1 MNNTLSHE
9 NFFSGKNELQM
20 FPVDMIEE
28 NDFTN
33 GSDEEYADFGFTDD
47 IDTIDSRIDKALAK
61 ERRRV
66 FKEKEKASEKLS
78 KTSALTSSG
87 NEVIMRVVKCTEVGT
102 VHFETVVDLVPIFI
116 NNKIINKELKKQLS
130 NPELV
135 EVYDEVAPANE
146 NEVFKKETQIK
157 GRARLFSESI
167 SILNFCKK
175 YKNYNLV
182 LKYERKLK
190 NAFAKNSKRKSRMRI
205 SQWRQVAAML

>member
-1 MNNTLSHE
+1 MSNTLSHE

-20 FPVDMIEE
+20 FPVDMMEE

-33 GSDEEYADFGFTDD
+33 ESDKEYADFGFTDD
-47 IDTIDSRIDKALAK
+47 IDTIDSRIDKSLAK
-61 ERRRV
+61 ERKRV
-66 FKEKEKASEKLS
+66 FKAKKKVSEKS
-78 KTSALTSSG
+78 NETSVLMPSG
-87 NEVIMRVVKCTEVGT
+87 NEVVTPAVECTGT
-102 VHFETVVDLVPIFI
+102 M
-116 NNKIINKELKKQLS
+116 NSKIIFKNEPLFFEKEARL
-130 NPELV
+130 
-135 EVYDEVAPANE
+135 
-146 NEVFKKETQIK
+146 K

-175 YKNYNLV
+175 YKNYNFV